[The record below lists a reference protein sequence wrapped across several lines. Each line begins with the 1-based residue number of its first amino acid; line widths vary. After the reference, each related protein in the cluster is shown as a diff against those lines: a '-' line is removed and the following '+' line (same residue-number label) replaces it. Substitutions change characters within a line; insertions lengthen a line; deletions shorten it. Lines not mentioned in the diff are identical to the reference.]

1 MRLRELLTLQDE
13 DTLGRLTAD
22 HLTAGESHTRAE
34 ACVNLDAA
42 LRAPKHVR
50 TTLYNRRPPC
60 FWILQQALDAGGTLS
75 LSSLREDALAG
86 TERIADAVSAGALVG
101 RAQGA
106 DLYRRVLMEAWR
118 SDFEIDSSEIRLLGV
133 LRTELGLRDVDHFL
147 IEHHAEVQVYW
158 NTDHAFLDVLHGLR
172 SSGVAYVVDGNLVL
186 PRDTLPII
194 GQVIGIELGTSARR
208 RLFELLSGASL
219 GAALSAHELKAT
231 GSKAE
236 RVQRLLDGYAQP
248 SHVLDVL
255 TLSELRD
262 LCSALELKT
271 SGNKEVLIDR
281 VAECFASGDDQH
293 QESSDDQES
302 VSAEPRILPNERFQA
317 LLLTLSGRDLSDI
330 LLSIGSRRVTGSKEH
345 LASLII
351 ESPYSEESLLRKLEV
366 KQLEPSLRKLGLKT
380 AGSKGDKIHQ
390 FIRAFA

>member
-1 MRLRELLTLQDE
+1 MRLLELLTRQDE
-13 DTLGRLTAD
+13 DTLGRLIVQ
-22 HLTAGESHTRAE
+22 HLTAGESHSRAE

-60 FWILQQALDAGGTLS
+60 FWILQAALEAGGTLG
-75 LSSLREDALAG
+75 LSSLREAALAG
-86 TERIADAVSAGALVG
+86 TKSIADGVTTGGVVG
-101 RAQGA
+101 RTQAA

-133 LRTELGLRDVDHFL
+133 LRAELGLRDVDHFL

-172 SSGVAYVVDGNLVL
+172 SSGVAYVVEGSLVL

-194 GQVIGIELGTSARR
+194 GQVIGIELGSAARR
-208 RLFELLSGASL
+208 RLFELLSGAAL
-219 GAALSAHELKAT
+219 GTALAAHELKAT

-236 RVQRLLDGYAQP
+236 RVQRLVDAYAQP

-255 TLSELRD
+255 ALAELRD
-262 LCSALELKT
+262 LCSALEVKT
-271 SGNKEVLIDR
+271 SGNKDVLIDR
-281 VAECFASGDDQH
+281 ISECFASGDDQ
-293 QESSDDQES
+293 QEQGDQPEL
-302 VSAEPRILPNERFQA
+302 VTAEPRALPKDRFQA

-345 LASLII
+345 LASLIVD
-351 ESPYSEESLLRKLEV
+351 SPYCEESVLRKLEV
-366 KQLEPSLRKLGLKT
+366 KQLEPSIRRAGLKPV
-380 AGSKGDKIHQ
+380 GSKVDKIQ
-390 FIRAFA
+390 QLIRAFS